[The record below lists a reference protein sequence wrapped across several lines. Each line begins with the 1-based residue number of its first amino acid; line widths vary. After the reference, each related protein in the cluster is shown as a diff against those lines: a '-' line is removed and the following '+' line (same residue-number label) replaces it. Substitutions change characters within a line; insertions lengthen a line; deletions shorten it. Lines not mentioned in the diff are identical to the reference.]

1 LHKLISR
8 YRDHIRSFSP
18 NARLFLA
25 AMTVLAFGTGA
36 PTIFF
41 NLYLQQ
47 LGFDRAFIG
56 GVNTAIQ
63 LGGAI
68 TAFPSALLLDR
79 IGRRRAI
86 PIALGI
92 GLLSWSASLFT
103 TRGDVILV
111 LQAINGFGTVLFGL
125 AVVPL
130 LAESSTPR
138 ERTTLFSV
146 QEGLITL
153 ALFTGTALFGYVPMW
168 LAPVLGN
175 GAESVETYRTVLLIS
190 AVIRVAGLVP
200 FFFLRDVTA
209 TPEPA
214 PAVADTPVE
223 AASGPP
229 RPQATGLA
237 RYYKLS
243 ELLKLKT
250 PILLFV
256 IPYSIVYFGGS
267 LIFPF
272 QSLFFKERFG
282 ISDGTIGVVLGLINL
297 SIGVGALL
305 GPILTNSLGRS
316 RTVVLGTFISAL
328 GIAVMGFGVSFGL
341 VAAMVILRAGLF
353 NLTLPIYRAFVI
365 DRTPRAEYTIVALL
379 LSGSANVGPAIA
391 PALSGWVQ
399 REVGFSPIFA
409 AAVALYALAGLAYI
423 LVFARTRH
431 HPKHH
436 AEIL

>member
-1 LHKLISR
+1 MISR
-8 YRDHIRSFSP
+8 YRDHIRGFSP

-25 AMTVLAFGTGA
+25 AMTILAFGTGA

-41 NLYLQQ
+41 NLYLEQM
-47 LGFDRAFIG
+47 GFDRAFIG

-92 GLLSWSASLFT
+92 GLVSWSASLFT

-111 LQAINGFGTVLFGL
+111 LQALNGFGTVLFGL

-138 ERTTLFSV
+138 ERTTLFSM
-146 QEGLITL
+146 QEGLTTL
-153 ALFTGTALFGYVPMW
+153 ALFTGTALFGYVPLW
-168 LAPVLGN
+168 LAPALGS
-175 GAESVETYRTVLLIS
+175 GPESLETYRTVLLIS
-190 AVIRVAGLVP
+190 AVIRVGGLVP
-200 FFFLRDVTA
+200 FFFLRNTPVVAEPSQTA
-209 TPEPA
+209 NAA
-214 PAVADTPVE
+214 PAEGVSDPL
-223 AASGPP
+223 
-229 RPQATGLA
+229 RPQLTGLA
-237 RYYKLS
+237 RYYRLS

-256 IPYSIVYFGGS
+256 IPYFIVYFGGS

-282 ISDGTIGVVLGLINL
+282 ISDGTVGVLLGLINL

-305 GPILTNSLGRS
+305 GPILTNALGRS
-316 RTVVLGTFISAL
+316 RTVVLGTFISAV
-328 GIAVMGFGVSFGL
+328 GIGVMGFGATFGL
-341 VAAMVILRAGLF
+341 VAVMVIVRAGLF

-391 PALSGWVQ
+391 PALSGWAQ
-399 REVGFSPIFA
+399 REVGFSPVFA
-409 AAVALYALAGLAYI
+409 LAVALYALAGLAYI

-431 HPKHH
+431 R

>member
-1 LHKLISR
+1 MISR
-8 YRDHIRSFSP
+8 YRSHIQSFSL

-41 NLYLQQ
+41 NLYLEQ

-86 PIALGI
+86 PIALAI
-92 GLLSWSASLFT
+92 GLASWSASLFT
-103 TRGDVILV
+103 TRGEVILV

-146 QEGLITL
+146 QEGLTTL
-153 ALFTGTALFGYVPMW
+153 ALFIGSAAFGYLPAL
-168 LAPVLGN
+168 LAPMLAR
-175 GAESVETYRTVLLIS
+175 GAESVEMYRVVLLFS
-190 AVIRVAGLVP
+190 ALIRLAGLVP
-200 FFFLRDVTA
+200 FLFLRDNPAQAAPASDMA
-209 TPEPA
+209 TPTPSAPPSPA
-214 PAVADTPVE
+214 ISQP
-223 AASGPP
+223 
-229 RPQATGLA
+229 TGLA
-237 RYYKLS
+237 RYYRLR

-250 PILLFV
+250 PILLFS
-256 IPYSIVYFGGS
+256 IPYFIVYFGGS

-282 ISDGTIGVVLGLINL
+282 VSDGTIGIVLGLINL
-297 SIGVGALL
+297 SIGIGALL
-305 GPILTNSLGRS
+305 GPVFTNALGRT
-316 RTVVLGTFISAL
+316 RTVVIGTFISAL
-328 GIAVMGFGVSFGL
+328 GVAVMGFGVEFGL
-341 VAAMVILRAGLF
+341 VALMVILRAGLF

-391 PALSGWVQ
+391 PALSGWAQ
-399 REVGFSPIFA
+399 REVGFSPVFA
-409 AAVALYALAGLAYI
+409 LAVALYALAGLFYI

-431 HPKHH
+431 LAHQQTP
-436 AEIL
+436 